1 MKISNGV
8 KNKNMATV
16 SIFILSIIAAVVLPY
31 LIEDLYS
38 ITARSVN
45 IKGGV
50 NLTNNVNIRAGEIDQ
65 WNGSLSTTT
74 GYFAQA
80 TGGVD
85 DYNNNQTI
93 PADTFTENWTVCT
106 SANSYCSTN
115 DATACYVDAE
125 NVCRRDNRTNLVWSD
140 RILGGVAHNWFVAN
154 NCWVPGSVQNPG
166 SCAANGN
173 PACQC
178 VKQTQA
184 EATASCMALGDGNWR
199 LPYQKELMQVYIDGS
214 WGNLP
219 NAGDGYWSATTLS
232 NGTDYAWRTGLSNGG
247 TGGSAKT
254 DTTDSRCVRR

>member
-115 DATACYVDAE
+115 DATACGGD
-125 NVCRRDNRTNLVWSD
+125 VCRRDNRTNLVWSD
-140 RILGGVAHNWFVAN
+140 YILGGADHNWFVAN
-154 NCWVPGSVQNPG
+154 NCWVPGSEQNPG
-166 SCAANGN
+166 SCSVHGN

-184 EATASCMALGDGNWR
+184 EATTSCMALGDGNWR
-199 LPYQKELMQVYIDGS
+199 LPYQKELLQAYIDGS

-219 NAGDGYWSATTLS
+219 HAGDNYWSATTQS
-232 NGTDYAWRTGLSNGG
+232 NHTYLAWRTLLYNGYAL
-247 TGGSAKT
+247 TDDKT
-254 DTTDSRCVRR
+254 NTYDSRCVR